1 MLYGFIVHIP
11 TVLYNRPINIV
22 TLLLTFEP
30 KDLANNYVIKEKNQ
44 MRDQTLPEPPQV
56 EYIHRPTHAHTHK
69 VCCII
74 NEKEREK
81 KVAGVA
87 TG

>member
-30 KDLANNYVIKEKNQ
+30 KDLANNYVIKEKK
-44 MRDQTLPEPPQV
+44 P
-56 EYIHRPTHAHTHK
+56 
-69 VCCII
+69 
-74 NEKEREK
+74 NERSNI
-81 KVAGVA
+81 ALA
-87 TG
+87 SASRIYS

>member
-30 KDLANNYVIKEKNQ
+30 KDLANNYVIKEKK
-44 MRDQTLPEPPQV
+44 P
-56 EYIHRPTHAHTHK
+56 
-69 VCCII
+69 
-74 NEKEREK
+74 NERSNI
-81 KVAGVA
+81 A
-87 TG
+87 